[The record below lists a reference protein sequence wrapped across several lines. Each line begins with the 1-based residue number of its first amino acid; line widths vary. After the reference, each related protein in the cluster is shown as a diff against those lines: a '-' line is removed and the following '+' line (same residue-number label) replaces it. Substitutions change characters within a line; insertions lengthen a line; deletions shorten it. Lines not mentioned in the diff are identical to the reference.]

1 MLTCG
6 MTYDRPKMF
15 DTNLLGVRGEQWF
28 LSSTDW
34 VDVQAALSC
43 AVQASPAMVGF
54 VYTPKSD
61 KETSM
66 FSVTL
71 NSNCEL
77 WKCEIRCYAIGPF
90 HRTLDGI
97 EEDATIMVRFRTCAC
112 IETHE
117 ERMEVIGAVVAKAK
131 LVAWQ

>member
-6 MTYDRPKMF
+6 LTYDRPKMF
-15 DTNLLGVRGEQWF
+15 DTNLLCRRGEQWF
-28 LSSTDW
+28 WSRTDW
-34 VDVQAALSC
+34 VDVQEALSC

-71 NSNCEL
+71 NSNSEL
-77 WKCEIRCYAIGPF
+77 WKCVIRCYAIGPF

-97 EEDATIMVRFRTCAC
+97 VEDATIMVRFRTCAC

-117 ERMEVIGAVVAKAK
+117 ERREVIKDVVAKAS
-131 LVAWQ
+131 LVPWQ